1 MCVCALSV
9 SVNNLQVYA
18 CWSLFWAA
26 LVTESERE
34 AEELSIFSRGTVTE
48 KICLGGTVITSLFS
62 PPSSVPLSPHL
73 LRIYTVS
80 VYPSIY
86 PSTASP
92 VSIVRPKQ
100 SVWCALAVIYSWM
113 PAHLGRIRF
122 KVCAAQKTCVYI
134 LSILHTLCVC
144 VSVCIHTCVCVCVCA
159 LSKTT
164 TMVSEVL
171 KDLEVNQLPGYQS
184 LFVCQVAVFLVTVAD
199 TPIHV
204 RMYMCFVFLIKKKTC
219 T

>member
-1 MCVCALSV
+1 MVGLNTNITVLIKPSYLVAVGWPTGMTVCEHANVICASSAVYACVCVCALSV

-26 LVTESERE
+26 LVTESETERE
-34 AEELSIFSRGTVTE
+34 AEELSIFSRGIATE

-100 SVWCALAVIYSWM
+100 SVWCALAVIYFWM

-122 KVCAAQKTCVYI
+122 KVCAA
-134 LSILHTLCVC
+134 
-144 VSVCIHTCVCVCVCA
+144 
-159 LSKTT
+159 
-164 TMVSEVL
+164 
-171 KDLEVNQLPGYQS
+171 
-184 LFVCQVAVFLVTVAD
+184 
-199 TPIHV
+199 
-204 RMYMCFVFLIKKKTC
+204 
-219 T
+219 